1 MSDTNEKSD
10 AERRGGTLGNGELLA
25 LIKELRNEMKAAR
38 EEITQLH
45 REVSGIH
52 GAHNGELTK
61 LNEQGIERYEAHRD
75 RIVKL
80 EDRLVEI
87 NPALMNERLDGFTEK
102 LNDLK
107 VALDDVRNV
116 NIQQETRWDNTLMA
130 IIKWGAVIVGT
141 VAATLLAKKLL

>member
-1 MSDTNEKSD
+1 MSDNSEQSD
-10 AERRGGTLGNGELLA
+10 AERQGGSLGNGELLA

-87 NPALMNERLDGFTEK
+87 NPALINERLDGFAGK
-102 LNDLK
+102 LNDLRF
-107 VALDDVRNV
+107 AIDENRGM
-116 NIQQETRWDNTLMA
+116 NIQQETRWENSLMA
-130 IIKWGAVIVGT
+130 IIKWGAAILSGAL
-141 VAATLLAKKLL
+141 AALLIKKII